1 MKGIF
6 YFLLFRSVIE
16 IIDDRM
22 LVFDPKLNEDEFFY
36 KGRLQNRRDINK
48 RQKKDHRWIETIF

>member
-48 RQKKDHRWIETIF
+48 RQKKDHR